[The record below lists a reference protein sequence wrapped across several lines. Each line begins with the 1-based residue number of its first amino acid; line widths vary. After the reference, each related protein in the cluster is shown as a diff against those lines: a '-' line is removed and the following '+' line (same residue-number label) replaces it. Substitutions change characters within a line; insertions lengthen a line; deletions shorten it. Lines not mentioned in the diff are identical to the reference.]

1 MPSFNL
7 HDHLLRR
14 DHTLLGGIVVGID
27 GVRVEIQ
34 ARATEVHKRGPQ
46 PFADSCR
53 VTGMARGPVR
63 ESLDRISGAFSKLGI
78 ADSPVQIL
86 INLAPAAVEK
96 DGAWLDLP
104 LAIIMLQCAGVLP
117 DLPSQK
123 ESSLLL
129 FGEIGIHGE
138 LRRVPGALSLG
149 FTATPGQSV
158 IVPTG
163 NEKECALIMAKPGHE
178 GCRVFVAKTL
188 EDVISFFRGEQVLPN
203 ALKQKISF
211 EPAIEKAV
219 DFGRIRGQELAKR
232 AAVISAAGGHNL
244 LLSGPP
250 GEGKSLIASAIPGI
264 LPPMSDAAKVEV
276 TKIYS
281 ACGMLEHDGMA
292 VTRRPFRSIHHS
304 ITMPALVGG
313 GAGVPKPGEITLSH
327 HGVLF
332 LDEFPEFSRQALESL
347 RQPLEAGQVTITRV
361 GATLTFPAHFTLVA
375 AMNPCPCGYAD
386 SDRCTCTTST
396 ISRYMKKL
404 SGPLLDRLDL
414 QVNLKPLTADERFS
428 ETTENESPRLRK
440 IVADARQK
448 QVARFEGTKIPCN
461 SFIPGGHLP
470 DFCKFTPQAFEQYKQ
485 LASTTDISTRSA
497 DRLAKVARTIADLDA
512 EPKIDNAHVEEAASF
527 IRGGILTHS

>member
-1 MPSFNL
+1 MSSFNL

-14 DHTLLGGIVVGID
+14 DHTLHGGIIVGID
-27 GVRVEIQ
+27 GVRIEIQ
-34 ARATEVHKRGPQ
+34 ARATEVYRSGPR
-46 PFADSCR
+46 PFSESCR

-63 ESLDRISGAFSKLGI
+63 ESFDRISGAFSKLGI

-117 DLPSQK
+117 DLTSEK

-158 IVPTG
+158 IVPAG
-163 NEKECALIMAKPGHE
+163 NEKECALILAKPGHE
-178 GCRVFVAKTL
+178 GCRVFVAESL
-188 EDVISFFRGEQVLPN
+188 EDVISFFRGEQILPN
-203 ALKQKISF
+203 ALKQKITF
-211 EPAIEKAV
+211 EPAIDKAV
-219 DFGRIRGQELAKR
+219 DFGRIKGQEKAKR

-250 GEGKSLIASAIPGI
+250 GEGKSMIASAIPGI
-264 LPPMSDAAKVEV
+264 LPPMVDAAKVEV

-281 ACGMLEHDGMA
+281 ACGLLEHDGMA

-304 ITMPALVGG
+304 VTMPALVGG
-313 GAGVPKPGEITLSH
+313 GAGVPKPGEITLAH

-332 LDEFPEFSRQALESL
+332 LDEFPEFSRQALEAL
-347 RQPLEAGQVTITRV
+347 RQPLEAGKVTITRV

-375 AMNPCPCGYAD
+375 AMNPCPCGFAG
-386 SDRCTCTTST
+386 SERCACSTSV
-396 ISRYMKKL
+396 ISRYQKKL
-404 SGPLLDRLDL
+404 SGPLLDRIDL
-414 QVNLKPLTADERFS
+414 QVSLQPLTAEERFA
-428 ETTENESPRLRK
+428 ETNKDESPRLRK
-440 IVADARQK
+440 HVAGARSK
-448 QVARFEGTKIPCN
+448 QASRFDGTRIPCN

-470 DFCKFTPQAFEQYKQ
+470 DYCKFTATAFDAYKT
-485 LASTTDISTRSA
+485 LASTTEISTRSA
-497 DRLAKVARTIADLDA
+497 DRLAKVARTIADLDDA
-512 EPKIDNAHVEEAASF
+512 TLIDTQHVEEAASF
-527 IRGGILTHS
+527 ICGGILTQS